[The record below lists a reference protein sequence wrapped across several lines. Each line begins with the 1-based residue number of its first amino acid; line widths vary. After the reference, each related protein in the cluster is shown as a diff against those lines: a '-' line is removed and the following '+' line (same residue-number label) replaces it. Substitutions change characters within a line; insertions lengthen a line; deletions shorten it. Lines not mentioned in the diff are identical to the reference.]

1 MRRVLF
7 ALLLTALV
15 APFATADTPP
25 VTTAPVAETAA
36 PEAEAAPAVDL
47 EVTLDELF
55 ADLDATTGAESKYI
69 CMEGCTNERDC
80 ELNQDPDYCPQGAV
94 RMCNNPTGR
103 ACAGTC
109 FCC

>member
-7 ALLLTALV
+7 ALLLTALA

-25 VTTAPVAETAA
+25 AAAEPAA

-55 ADLDATTGAESKYI
+55 ADLDATAGADSRYI
-69 CMEGCTNERDC
+69 CMEGCTNQRDC

-94 RMCNNPTGR
+94 RMCDNPTGM